1 MIDDVKAAWQEY
13 NANPTPELKDKLAE
27 HYAGLV
33 YKISSTFS
41 HKKPYVLD
49 FEDILQEG
57 RLGLLD
63 AIEKFDPDRGFQF
76 STYAQTRIRGAIIDG
91 INVMDWT
98 PRKTK
103 REIRQVL
110 AAIEKH
116 GEGNLKDIAEETGF
130 SEKEVKSIMGQMSK
144 TYIVPMDYDGIVQH
158 APTNDMEVEEVTR
171 TIAHVI
177 DTMLTESEQEIIR
190 LNYFWGFPG
199 SEIVKLLEIS
209 QKEFKETKKSA
220 LDKLRKGLVTSGLS
234 AEYFIEEEEVT
245 PNPSMDADVTMLEES
260 LNHHQKGKK

>member
-1 MIDDVKAAWQEY
+1 MIEDVKAAWQEY
-13 NANPTPELKDKLAE
+13 NKNPTSELKDKLAE

-76 STYAQTRIRGAIIDG
+76 STYAQQRIRGAIIDG

-103 REIRQVL
+103 KEIRTIL
-110 AAIEKH
+110 TAIEAY
-116 GEGNLKDIAEETGF
+116 GEENITDIATATGF
-130 SEKEVKSIMGQMSK
+130 SETEVKQIMGQMSK
-144 TYIVPMDYDGIVQH
+144 TYIVPMDYEGISQH
-158 APTNDMEVEEVTR
+158 APSNDVEGDELVQ
-171 TIAHVI
+171 TINHI
-177 DTMLTESEQEIIR
+177 IETTLNLTEQDVIK
-190 LNYFWGFPG
+190 LNYMWGYPG
-199 SEIVKLLEIS
+199 SEIIKIMNIS
-209 QKEFKETKKSA
+209 QKEFKDSKKSA
-220 LDKLRKGLVTSGLS
+220 LEKLKYGLRTSGLS
-234 AEYFIEEEEVT
+234 LDHFIEEEDRVKEELK
-245 PNPSMDADVTMLEES
+245 DALARLAQS
-260 LNHHQKGKK
+260 QKPKN